1 MKRYYKI
8 GELVKTYNIG
18 RDAIKY
24 YEELEILKP
33 TRDKNGYRLYSIDDV
48 CKLNLIRELRNLNIP
63 MKEIKKYLEKRD
75 VESTKKMLKE
85 EMNIIENKIEILL
98 NQKRNIQSRLKVIE
112 QSINK
117 NDFKTLKVKYYDER
131 KALVVGGNVDCNE
144 SVDYLIQKLR
154 KELEDNFYI
163 IGNNNIG
170 SIFDSKSIEKGRI
183 DKYKH
188 VIAFLEDDSEISNF
202 SLKKG
207 DYISCTYK
215 GKYANNRKYLK
226 AMYNYAKEN
235 GYKIV
240 GDPIEI
246 YDVDIYETSNEDE
259 FITSLEVR
267 IEKI

>member
-8 GELVKTYNIG
+8 GELVKTYNIE
-18 RDAIKY
+18 RDTIKY
-24 YEELEILKP
+24 YEELKILNP
-33 TRDKNGYRLYSIDDV
+33 TRDKNGYRLYGIDDV

-63 MKEIKKYLEKRD
+63 MKEIKNYLEKRD
-75 VESTKKMLKE
+75 VKSTKKM
-85 EMNIIENKIEILL
+85 
-98 NQKRNIQSRLKVIE
+98 LKVIE

-117 NDFKTLKVKYYDER
+117 NDFGTLKVKYYDER

-170 SIFDSKSIEKGRI
+170 YIFDSQSIAKGII

-188 VIAFLEDDSEISNF
+188 VIAFLEDDSEIFNF

-215 GKYANNRKYLK
+215 GKYENNRKYLK
-226 AMYNYAKEN
+226 AMYNYAKVNE
-235 GYKIV
+235 YKIV

-267 IEKI
+267 VEKI

>member
-117 NDFKTLKVKYYDER
+117 NDFETLKVKYYDER
-131 KALVVGGNVDCNE
+131 KVLVVGGNVDCNE

-215 GKYANNRKYLK
+215 
-226 AMYNYAKEN
+226 
-235 GYKIV
+235 
-240 GDPIEI
+240 
-246 YDVDIYETSNEDE
+246 
-259 FITSLEVR
+259 
-267 IEKI
+267 